1 MNIAKRIIS
10 LIIFLALFA
19 VSALRINTVLNYQ
32 DDVHSRAEFSQFYS
46 LPSDILDAV
55 WIGSSSVQ
63 EFAIA
68 PVMYKENGIA
78 LYPMAFGNLPFN
90 ATRFLITEIEKTQDP
105 EVYLVDIRQLAYNCI
120 WEESIRRVT
129 DNMAWSDNKVKAIQ
143 TMTSDWERYYNK
155 NEIAL
160 NEFYFS
166 FYKYHNRWNDL
177 SEADFVEDKNSF
189 LGYFV
194 KYGVSP
200 FNYKEIKAR
209 FDAPEIPISE
219 ETQHYLSD
227 FLNFCDALG
236 KKVIFTCTPNCLSE
250 DKFAMYNYAKRIITN
265 RGYEMWDLNL
275 EAESIGLDYSMDF
288 IDPMHTNNCGAEKV
302 SKYVADKLQQQF
314 GFANHQGDNK
324 YHVYEEMFEKYSRK
338 SKEVRLSKTTNFDEY
353 LFKLKELN
361 GYTAILSVRD
371 IQGYSLTQEQADLLK
386 ALGFDNAD
394 TLLEHEY
401 HSFVGVIDGK
411 TVVAQNIGNGDNGD
425 GNTEYHGMLNDMNIS
440 VTSQTLHAGDKS
452 SINVSG
458 KEYSKNMRGFNI
470 VVVDN
475 TTGGV
480 IDSVSFD
487 THVPEFTCT
496 R

>member
-143 TMTSDWERYYNK
+143 TMTSDWVRYYDK
-155 NEIAL
+155 SGVDL

-227 FLNFCDALG
+227 FFDFCDGLG
-236 KKVIFTCTPNCLSE
+236 KRSFLPVPRIAFQKINSLCTTMPS
-250 DKFAMYNYAKRIITN
+250 
-265 RGYEMWDLNL
+265 
-275 EAESIGLDYSMDF
+275 
-288 IDPMHTNNCGAEKV
+288 
-302 SKYVADKLQQQF
+302 
-314 GFANHQGDNK
+314 
-324 YHVYEEMFEKYSRK
+324 
-338 SKEVRLSKTTNFDEY
+338 
-353 LFKLKELN
+353 
-361 GYTAILSVRD
+361 
-371 IQGYSLTQEQADLLK
+371 
-386 ALGFDNAD
+386 AL
-394 TLLEHEY
+394 
-401 HSFVGVIDGK
+401 
-411 TVVAQNIGNGDNGD
+411 
-425 GNTEYHGMLNDMNIS
+425 
-440 VTSQTLHAGDKS
+440 
-452 SINVSG
+452 
-458 KEYSKNMRGFNI
+458 
-470 VVVDN
+470 
-475 TTGGV
+475 
-480 IDSVSFD
+480 
-487 THVPEFTCT
+487 
-496 R
+496 